1 MPDPIRRISSWNAKT
16 KPERVKATLDDMQE
30 DMRTRYEKATM
41 ALWATDKRV
50 KEVLAGKG
58 VQTIQYVPY
67 LSYGRQ
73 LYKLSREKDISGE
86 SLKLANKVLH
96 DKWHSRGLDEA
107 VLAAIAKDVFD
118 VAPL

>member
-1 MPDPIRRISSWNAKT
+1 MPDPLRRVSSWNAKV
-16 KPERVKATLDDMQE
+16 KPERVKATLEDIKD

-41 ALWATDKRV
+41 ELWAFDKRV
-50 KEVLAGKG
+50 KEVLSGKG

-73 LYKLSREKDISGE
+73 LYKLSRQRDISGE
-86 SLKLANKVLH
+86 SLKMANKVLH
-96 DKWHSRGLDEA
+96 DKWHNRGLSES

-118 VAPL
+118 IAPL